1 MFTVNREDLSIYVTR
16 GDMAYLK
23 VTAKKENDDTD
34 YTFVNGDVVRFSVCE
49 KKNCANVLLQKDF
62 VVAKETT
69 EVEIILKGD
78 DTKLGGIISKPTDF
92 WYEVALNPED
102 DPHTIIGY
110 DTEGARVFRLY
121 PEAGGLKVGEPE
133 AGEDSN
139 E

>member
-1 MFTVNREDLSIYVTR
+1 MFTVNSEDLSIYVTR

-23 VTAKKENDDTD
+23 VTAKKEDDGTD
-34 YTFVNGDVVRFSVCE
+34 YIFSKDDVVRFSVCE

-62 VVAKETT
+62 FVKDVPT
-69 EVEIILKGD
+69 EVEIDLNGD
-78 DTKLGGIISKPTDF
+78 DTKFGDVISKPTDF
-92 WYEVALNPED
+92 WYEVTLNPET

-121 PEAGGLKVGEPE
+121 PEAGEFKAEEV
-133 AGEDSN
+133 DN

>member
-23 VTAKKENDDTD
+23 VTAKKEDDGTD

-62 VVAKETT
+62 FVEDDTE
-69 EVEIILKGD
+69 EVEIVLDGD
-78 DTKLGGIISKPTDF
+78 DTKFGDVISKPTDY
-92 WYEVALNPED
+92 WYEVCLNPET

-121 PEAGGLKVGEPE
+121 PEAGEVE
-133 AGEDSN
+133 
-139 E
+139 